1 MNKVENRG
9 RKKGSFSFVVV
20 TLAELAEKVNSGASV
35 VVSKK
40 WADGVGLVGKT
51 APAMVTLKRATI
63 EANVELKEG
72 DEGASPKPVAVVT
85 TAAVAPP
92 VESPVGVVAGE

>member
-1 MNKVENRG
+1 MSNNKENRG

-20 TLAELAEKVNSGASV
+20 TLAELSEKVTPTASV

-63 EANVELKEG
+63 EANVEVKEG
-72 DEGASPKPVAVVT
+72 DDADNKPVAVVT
-85 TAAVAPP
+85 ATPRLKVKLP
-92 VESPVGVVAGE
+92 

>member
-1 MNKVENRG
+1 MNKAENRG

-20 TLAELAEKVNSGASV
+20 TLAELTEKVNATASV

-40 WADGVGLVGKT
+40 WADGIGLVGKT

-63 EANVELKEG
+63 EANVEVKEG
-72 DEGASPKPVAVVT
+72 AADDKQVVAVV
-85 TAAVAPP
+85 AATPAPA
-92 VESPVGVVAGE
+92 VEAPVGVVTGE